1 MLGSPSVS
9 KRYLGYC
16 SPVSGRTTRAGQK
29 TDESWVVMR
38 GWQNYIPE
46 PSFHP
51 LPARYAAV
59 NPFLKSLTCRWCLLG
74 FRVVTP
80 SYFSRNS
87 RKQQR
92 IAGLQFVLFYQ
103 KNPPYSG
110 RKKKSA
116 DAWAHHGLCCHPQ
129 LFVPGA
135 PHLWTLVGTCSR
147 ASPQQ
152 LSSLP
157 ASPGLENFTST
168 PFPEV
173 MNDTGYQDKWGLLRA
188 GSWLLGIAGR

>member
-16 SPVSGRTTRAGQK
+16 SPVSGCSTRAGQK
-29 TDESWVVMR
+29 TDESWVLMR
-38 GWQNYIPE
+38 GWQNYIPK

-103 KNPPYSG
+103 KNPPFSG
-110 RKKKSA
+110 RKKNLLMLEPIVASA
-116 DAWAHHGLCCHPQ
+116 ATP
-129 LFVPGA
+129 
-135 PHLWTLVGTCSR
+135 
-147 ASPQQ
+147 
-152 LSSLP
+152 SSLSQELHTYGLWLALAPGHPHSSSAPFLLPP
-157 ASPGLENFTST
+157 AWKTSLPLPFLEWRVTQVTRTNGVSSGQ
-168 PFPEV
+168 EV
-173 MNDTGYQDKWGLLRA
+173 DY
-188 GSWLLGIAGR
+188 